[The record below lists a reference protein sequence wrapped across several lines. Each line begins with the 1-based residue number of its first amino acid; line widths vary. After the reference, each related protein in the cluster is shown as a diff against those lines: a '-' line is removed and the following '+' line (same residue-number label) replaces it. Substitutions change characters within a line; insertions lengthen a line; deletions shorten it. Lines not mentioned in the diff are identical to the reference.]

1 MEQKKVFTYTL
12 DDETSHKLT
21 EEEAAQIQEL
31 VAELEAA
38 AGLRE
43 EERPYYTA
51 PSVPIPKAGETLKKN
66 AEISLIY
73 SPMEYRVTIAGVPD
87 YEASFRYK
95 GDYVIPLPPY
105 SEEADA
111 NCKYIYWI
119 DSETPIEVENGT
131 NGFYEFTIEDLTTR
145 FDVNGH
151 FELYKRE
158 EVVLNASIK
167 AEIEPDGELIRG
179 FEEEIIDKNSTYLC
193 LDVEPNGIKVSEF
206 LKSVTFVSEE
216 AEEVIVGDMT
226 QNGVGTISG
235 DKILKNGSTIDCF
248 ITDRKG
254 KEHCTTFTIIILG
267 DVNKSGKVDNNDT
280 WLMAASYTG
289 NVATPISERDS
300 ATKRAA
306 DVNGNGYM
314 DSNDVWLMWRKIND
328 FESNHFAEQ

>member
-1 MEQKKVFTYTL
+1 M
-12 DDETSHKLT
+12 
-21 EEEAAQIQEL
+21 
-31 VAELEAA
+31 
-38 AGLRE
+38 
-43 EERPYYTA
+43 
-51 PSVPIPKAGETLKKN
+51 
-66 AEISLIY
+66 
-73 SPMEYRVTIAGVPD
+73 TIAGVPD

-105 SEEADA
+105 SKEADA
-111 NCKYIYWI
+111 NCKYVYWI
-119 DSETPIEVENGT
+119 DPETSVEVENGT

-167 AEIEPDGELIRG
+167 AEIEPDGELIRA
-179 FEEEIIDKNSTYLC
+179 FEEEIIDKSSTYLC
-193 LDVEPNGIKVSEF
+193 LDVETNGIRVSEF
-206 LKSVTFVSEE
+206 LNSVTFVSEE
-216 AEEVIVGDMT
+216 AEEVIVGDVT

-280 WLMAASYTG
+280 WLMAASYTV
-289 NVATPISERDS
+289 NVTTPISERDS
-300 ATKRAA
+300 AVKRAA